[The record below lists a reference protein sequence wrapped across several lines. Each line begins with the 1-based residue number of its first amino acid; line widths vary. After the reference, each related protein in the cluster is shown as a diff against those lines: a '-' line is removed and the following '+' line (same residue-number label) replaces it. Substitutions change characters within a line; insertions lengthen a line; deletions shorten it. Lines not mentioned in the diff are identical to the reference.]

1 MEESFPAFWFIT
13 DSLHEFIHALLAHSA
28 TPPKGQPSR
37 VRWIPPQEPFLKVNY
52 VGAVFHNR
60 NEVGI
65 EIVVHDHLGQFLAS
79 MSNKVPLPSSV
90 DTMEYM
96 VIVWAL
102 HFASECVFSYVI
114 LEGDSK
120 TMFKDLGNGNAS
132 LSSFGH

>member
-1 MEESFPAFWFIT
+1 M
-13 DSLHEFIHALLAHSA
+13 
-28 TPPKGQPSR
+28 
-37 VRWIPPQEPFLKVNY
+37 NY
-52 VGAVFHNR
+52 VGAIFHNR

-65 EIVVHDHLGQFLAS
+65 EIVVCDHLGQVLAS
-79 MSNKVPLPSSV
+79 MSNKVPFPSLV

-96 VIVWAL
+96 VIVWAP

-120 TMFKDLGNGNAS
+120 TVFKDLGNSNAS